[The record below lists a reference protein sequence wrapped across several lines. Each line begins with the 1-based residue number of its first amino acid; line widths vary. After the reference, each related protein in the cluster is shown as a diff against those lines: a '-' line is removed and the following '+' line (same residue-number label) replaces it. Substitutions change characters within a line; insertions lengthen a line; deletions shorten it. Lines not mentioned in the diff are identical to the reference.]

1 MILDKLIAIR
11 NEIFNL
17 TRSERIFILCAMIC
31 GFCISAE
38 YAIIR
43 PVSNAV
49 FMTSYGSHY
58 FPCVWLAIVPLNFLA
73 VELYNRFLPRLG
85 CKKIFL
91 ISVSLIMVI
100 NLVGPFLLK
109 TWSAFPF
116 IFYCWKEIYVL
127 LMFQQL
133 WSVIHA
139 TIKFEQAKYLYGLFF
154 AVGGLG
160 GVLGSFLPGFFAV
173 KLGSENF
180 LYMGLAFYFMLTAS
194 FFYLLKYAHPMV
206 QEAWEKKKG
215 SFQEG
220 IRLIV
225 NSKILIFILLVVV
238 FMQLSSTILYY
249 QVNQTVETTIL
260 DKDLRTEFFGKI
272 LGITNSI
279 TVILQAVGSFLLIHF
294 MGLRLSHFCVP
305 CVLGLNALATLLFPV
320 FSMITYSYVTIK
332 AFDFS
337 IFNILKEML
346 YIPLSKEEKFQ
357 AKSFIDVFAY
367 RSSKALASFLILGF
381 QLIRAPL
388 SVLSWLLVVL
398 CLCWCWL
405 AIRATLDGPS
415 RVISKN

>member
-11 NEIFNL
+11 KKFFNL
-17 TRSERIFILCAMIC
+17 TRSERIFIVCAMIC

-58 FPCVWLAIVPLNFLA
+58 FPWVWLSIVPLNFLA
-73 VELYNRFLPRLG
+73 VDLYNRFLPRLG
-85 CKKIFL
+85 CQKIFL
-91 ISVSLIMVI
+91 ISVSLIMGV

-133 WSVIHA
+133 WSVIHS

-160 GVLGSFLPGFFAV
+160 GILGSFLPGFFAV
-173 KLGSENF
+173 QLGSENF
-180 LYMGLAFYFMLTAS
+180 LFMGLPFYAILTVS
-194 FFYLLKYAHPMV
+194 FLYLLKHGHEVV
-206 QEAWEKKKG
+206 QTVWEKKKG
-215 SFQEG
+215 SLQEG
-220 IRLIV
+220 IRLIG
-225 NSKILIFILLVVV
+225 NSKVLIFILVVVV

-249 QVNQTVETTIL
+249 QVNQTVEATIF

-272 LGITNSI
+272 LGVTNII
-279 TVILQAVGSFLLIHF
+279 TVILQGAGSFLLVHF

-305 CVLGLNALATLLFPV
+305 CILCINAVGCLLFPV
-320 FSMITYSYVTIK
+320 FSMMTYSYVTVK

-367 RSSKALASFLILGF
+367 RSSKALASFLILAF
-381 QLIRAPL
+381 QLIQAPL
-388 SVLSWLLVVL
+388 SLFSWLLVVL
-398 CLCWCWL
+398 CIGWCWITIKMPVEEKEI
-405 AIRATLDGPS
+405 A
-415 RVISKN
+415 